1 MTSTSH
7 IPVVDFA
14 GVRAGDP
21 QALQRGRRAIR
32 EACTTIGFFY
42 IVNHGV
48 PQDVDR
54 RRRASRATF
63 FAFPVETKRRAAVNQ
78 RHRGF
83 NALGDATMYQAK
95 RPDYKE
101 FFSIGLELPEDDPDV
116 LAGQALRGPNNW
128 PDFMPELRPALYGY
142 YEAVAVC
149 GADLLRAVAVSLG
162 VDEHFFAPR
171 YTKRM
176 QRTQMVYY
184 PPQPPHRTTISS
196 ASRRIPTMAALRCCG
211 RIRWAACRCARSPTI
226 RGSTRRRSGSFV
238 VNVGDLLARWTNDR
252 FRSTLHRV
260 INASGRERYSIAT
273 FYDPTYGALSIR
285 AISARA
291 SGPQISTGRRGR
303 LYSRAHQRFD
313 GLSEESALKAARNH
327 CMTEQ
332 QISARFPHSTR
343 SRARRR
349 PVRVGEQIGERA
361 MTDWTRHDPT
371 RAAARCCRARTEE
384 VSRALA
390 ICHAAHQPVC
400 RKAA

>member
-1 MTSTSH
+1 MPPVTR
-7 IPVVDFA
+7 IPIIDLA
-14 GVRAGDP
+14 GLRGGEDS
-21 QALQRGRRAIR
+21 QALARVGREIYD
-32 EACTTIGFFY
+32 ACTTIGFFY

-48 PQDVDR
+48 PQAVIDAAE
-54 RRRASRATF
+54 RAARTF

-116 LAGQALRGPNNW
+116 RAGQALRGPNNW

-149 GADLLRAVAVSLG
+149 GADLLRAVAAGLG
-162 VDEHFFAPR
+162 IGEVFFAQR

-184 PPQPPHRTTISS
+184 PPQPPQSGADQFGVAPHTDYGCITLLWQDQVGGLQVREIANDTWID
-196 ASRRIPTMAALRCCG
+196 AP
-211 RIRWAACRCARSPTI
+211 PVP
-226 RGSTRRRSGSFV
+226 GSFV

-273 FYDPTYGALSIR
+273 FYDPTYGAQVDPCDLGVSEAERRYEPVAAGDYIL
-285 AISARA
+285 
-291 SGPQISTGRRGR
+291 GRINDSMGYRKKHATQGT
-303 LYSRAHQRFD
+303 
-313 GLSEESALKAARNH
+313 AA
-327 CMTEQ
+327 
-332 QISARFPHSTR
+332 
-343 SRARRR
+343 
-349 PVRVGEQIGERA
+349 
-361 MTDWTRHDPT
+361 
-371 RAAARCCRARTEE
+371 
-384 VSRALA
+384 
-390 ICHAAHQPVC
+390 
-400 RKAA
+400 

>member
-1 MTSTSH
+1 M
-7 IPVVDFA
+7 P
-14 GVRAGDP
+14 P
-21 QALQRGRRAIR
+21 QQAARR
-32 EACTTIGFFY
+32 
-42 IVNHGV
+42 
-48 PQDVDR
+48 
-54 RRRASRATF
+54 F

-142 YEAVAVC
+142 YEAVGEC

-184 PPQPPHRTTISS
+184 PPQPPQSDEDQFGVAPHTDYGCITLLWQDQVGGLQVREIANDTWVDAPPIE
-196 ASRRIPTMAALRCCG
+196 
-211 RIRWAACRCARSPTI
+211 
-226 RGSTRRRSGSFV
+226 GSFV

-273 FYDPTYGALSIR
+273 FYDPTYGATVDPRELGTSD
-285 AISARA
+285 AEVQVSA
-291 SGPQISTGRRGR
+291 GRRGR
-303 LYSRAHQRFD
+303 LYPRAYQRFD
-313 GLSEESALKAARNH
+313 GLSQETALKARKEPLH
-327 CMTEQ
+327 DRRQHGES
-332 QISARFPHSTR
+332 SAPHRSAHSTR
-343 SRARRR
+343 CAPRWGTTRCASASRSAN
-349 PVRVGEQIGERA
+349 VR
-361 MTDWTRHDPT
+361 
-371 RAAARCCRARTEE
+371 
-384 VSRALA
+384 
-390 ICHAAHQPVC
+390 
-400 RKAA
+400 